1 MMPGF
6 QPKLTCWL
14 FLMLLMGAC
23 QSPAPRSGERGDTAQ
38 GAAGPRGTIKIGW
51 ALEPE
56 NLNPKMITGSGVGEF
71 MWVFNSFL
79 TYYDFQGNSHPM
91 LAATV
96 PSRDRGDWVVNP
108 DGTMVTIYRLRPNA
122 RWHDGAPITAQDF
135 VFAYQVYMD
144 ADQPII
150 HREPEPLMAS
160 VEAADDHTL
169 VVRWK
174 GPYVR
179 ANQLGYR
186 ELNPLPRHLLEE
198 KYRTNRANFTMG
210 EEWTSAFV
218 GSGPFRVEQW
228 NRGTNMI
235 ARANPDWALGPPKVA
250 TLDIRFV
257 TDNSALLANLLSG
270 EIDMT
275 SSPGVRAS
283 EAVVARDQWVARG
296 EGYLLTWATRLA
308 FMDFQFR
315 EVTGWNRAITD
326 LRVRQGLLHAIDRP
340 NLAEAVTLGLAGP
353 ADVFMAP
360 TDAFFPDVGR
370 SIRKYPYDP
379 ARAQALFAEA
389 GWRPQAGG
397 LLAGPGGQ
405 TLDMDVMTS
414 AGQERPATI
423 VADNWKSVGVSS
435 SLSILAAARERD
447 REYRASFPGAQLNGR
462 SISMDNFHFV
472 SAQIPRPETGYV
484 ELNRG
489 SFFDPEVDRLH
500 ALAMTSLDEP
510 DRNRALV
517 QLLTRMSE
525 LAAYAPLHYQTEVIL
540 AKHRVRGPIGNYGPQ
555 IGNSWNVHEWEVTD

>member
-1 MMPGF
+1 MRFP
-6 QPKLTCWL
+6 QLKPTCCL
-14 FLMLLMGAC
+14 LLMLLTCAC
-23 QSPAPRSGERGDTAQ
+23 QGPAPRSTENGDAAPR
-38 GAAGPRGTIKIGW
+38 AAGPRGTIKIGW

-91 LAATV
+91 LAAVV
-96 PSRDRGDWVVNP
+96 PSRDRGDWVVNA
-108 DGTMVTIYRLRPNA
+108 DGTMVTTYRLRPSA
-122 RWHDGAPITAQDF
+122 RWHDGAPLTAHDF
-135 VFAYQVYMD
+135 VFAHQVYMD
-144 ADQPII
+144 VDQPII
-150 HREPEPLMAS
+150 HREPEPLMTA
-160 VEAADDHTL
+160 VEAGDDHTL
-169 VVRWK
+169 VIRWK
-174 GPYVR
+174 ALYVR

-186 ELNPLPRHLLEE
+186 ELNPLPKHLLEE
-198 KYRTNRANFTMG
+198 KYRANRANFTVG
-210 EEWTSAFV
+210 EEWASAFV

-228 NRGTNMI
+228 NRGVNMI
-235 ARANPDWALGPPKVA
+235 ARAHPDWALGTPKLA

-257 TDNSALLANLLSG
+257 SDNSALLANLLSG
-270 EIDMT
+270 EIDVT

-315 EVTGWNRAITD
+315 EVPGWNRSIAD
-326 LRVRQGLLHAIDRP
+326 VRVRQGLLHAIDTP

-360 TDAFFPDVGR
+360 TDAIFPEVDR

-379 ARAQALFAEA
+379 ARAQAVLTDA
-389 GWRPQAGG
+389 GWRPGPGG

-405 TLDMDVMTS
+405 TLDMDVMASTS
-414 AGQERPATI
+414 QERPATI
-423 VADNWKSVGVSS
+423 VADNWKSVGVNS

-447 REYRASFPGAQLNGR
+447 REHRANFPGAQLNGR
-462 SISMDNFHFV
+462 SITMDNFHFV
-472 SAQIPRPETGYV
+472 SSQIPRAETGYV

-489 SFFDPEVDRLH
+489 SFSDSEIDRLH
-500 ALAMTSLDEP
+500 ALTMTSLDEP
-510 DRNRALV
+510 ERNRSIV
-517 QLLTRMSE
+517 RLLTRMSE